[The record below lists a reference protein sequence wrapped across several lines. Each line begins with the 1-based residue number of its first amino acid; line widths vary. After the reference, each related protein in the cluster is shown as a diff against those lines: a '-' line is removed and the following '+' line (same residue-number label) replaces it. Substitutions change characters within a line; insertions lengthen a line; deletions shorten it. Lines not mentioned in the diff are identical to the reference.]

1 LWLKESK
8 KRKENH
14 LHKNLYS
21 RFDTFRGRQWVSING
36 CRLGEANWQEGP
48 KREREHEGGKTIC
61 LRILVEV
68 VNDMKEEKKKSHD
81 QRIEE
86 RQEYIR
92 LTKERLVFEQSREER
107 EKEADLS
114 KKRLEMEQSREDRE
128 IMSMNTSNMSPMK
141 KIIFSFTSNGNH

>member
-1 LWLKESK
+1 M
-8 KRKENH
+8 
-14 LHKNLYS
+14 
-21 RFDTFRGRQWVSING
+21 GRQWVSISG

-48 KREREHEGGKTIC
+48 KREREHEGGNTIC
-61 LRILVEV
+61 LRILAEV

-114 KKRLEMEQSREDRE
+114 KKRLEMEQSRGQGNYEYRYKQHVSNEKNHIFVHVKWKSLKNIRSFPFE
-128 IMSMNTSNMSPMK
+128 ID
-141 KIIFSFTSNGNH
+141 

>member
-1 LWLKESK
+1 M
-8 KRKENH
+8 
-14 LHKNLYS
+14 
-21 RFDTFRGRQWVSING
+21 GRQWVSISG

-48 KREREHEGGKTIC
+48 KREREHEGGNTIC
-61 LRILVEV
+61 LRILAEV

>member
-1 LWLKESK
+1 M
-8 KRKENH
+8 
-14 LHKNLYS
+14 
-21 RFDTFRGRQWVSING
+21 GRQWVSISG

-48 KREREHEGGKTIC
+48 KREREHEGGNTIC
-61 LRILVEV
+61 LRILAEV

-107 EKEADLS
+107 E
-114 KKRLEMEQSREDRE
+114 
-128 IMSMNTSNMSPMK
+128 IMSIDTSNMSPMK